1 MTTSHL
7 GGSNDCPNPIE
18 AAVLM
23 DYWLAALPSAAEEA
37 VEQHL
42 MTCDGCGE
50 RLREVIAMADG
61 LRALARSGSLQVV
74 ISDQFVKH
82 AAETG
87 LRVREYA
94 PPRGESVQCTVA
106 ADDDLL
112 VARLA
117 VDLTTASRVD
127 VSWCDLRGHR
137 TSANGGYPHSRRGGQ
152 RYLPAVHH
160 MGEGFTL
167 GDDDRTAPCGG
178 RNRGRAP
185 PRRVHFPSHANDSW
199 PARVGAD
206 LNPGGTRQSREARLQ
221 RTRAAIRPAA

>member
-1 MTTSHL
+1 VTTAHP
-7 GGSNDCPNPIE
+7 GGPNDCPNPIE

-42 MTCDGCGE
+42 MICDGCGD
-50 RLREVIAMADG
+50 RLREVIAMAEG

-94 PPRGESVQCTVA
+94 PPRGEGVQCTVA

-117 VDLTTASRVD
+117 VGLTTASRVD
-127 VSWCDLRGHR
+127 LSWCDAQGVELLRMTDIPVR
-137 TSANGGYPHSRRGGQ
+137 NDAPTVLCQQSTTMAKASPSIELFWFRPVAEVNSLSNWNPPLA
-152 RYLPAVHH
+152 LP
-160 MGEGFTL
+160 GF
-167 GDDDRTAPCGG
+167 
-178 RNRGRAP
+178 NR
-185 PRRVHFPSHANDSW
+185 
-199 PARVGAD
+199 
-206 LNPGGTRQSREARLQ
+206 
-221 RTRAAIRPAA
+221 